1 MAWIEGVPPL
11 IVYCNTCLM
20 VGGQTFDPDNEL
32 TSFIRDALRFISAF
46 IVPISESAPHIYLS
60 ALPFSP
66 ERSLVA
72 NNFCSRFPNTL
83 KIVEGKPVQWPM
95 TIFTAEHHNDSVK
108 SIVFSPDG
116 KTFASISTRF
126 MNDIAIMYICDSET
140 GYCISGPFEPEDK
153 LFLHWYSFL
162 TSSSDIIDD
171 MAMFAESDAVAVD
184 ALELSLPKSLSYCYP
199 NVDALADTYS
209 YPNNVDA
216 DICFSPDGKHV
227 LAQYVHGAEV
237 WDIERGKKQFEIKGY
252 DSVYIHYGRY
262 RGRIASIHQDW
273 TGVRVK
279 LWDAGNGVLM
289 YDRLFEM
296 TGVGATLLSPDGRL
310 LAIGKRS
317 GNVIEL
323 WNVEDGKDVQL
334 FPYPSGNLSS
344 LRFSPTSDSLVGAF
358 RSPDRIRLWR
368 LDTQEMAS
376 INVLVGPIP
385 PAVIHLPST
394 DRLFISQDHTVEIWE
409 VSMTGSNMIYKI
421 ESPMTSKITC
431 ICPSRDGR
439 RLLVGGED
447 GRVMM
452 WSLSAENLAEDR
464 LVAANTQ
471 DDTRVISL
479 SRSGKIVAT
488 KLQSDHVEFRDTT
501 TWEVVG
507 RTDIEYE
514 CDMKIVFSPDDNQI
528 AFWHDSVITIYDV
541 MCPEKIRLS
550 FKPWPRGRHCFI
562 KIAFQ
567 TCDDLVICAE
577 LDDSDLLLQVWHL
590 TDLECAS
597 SFDTKIPKYSRIF
610 LAPDGLTVVIA
621 NRDTASCYS
630 WNHDTA
636 QFDPF
641 HFTDEAHLVGYRH
654 VYSPDGELLACWSYR
669 DCNIRVWDTRTG
681 QLCGKSTTVV
691 DVNGI
696 GLSPALNDQSF
707 GDRIIAL
714 GSSNTISVYDVHTG
728 HLYARFYAPE
738 NVNSYPSMTFIQDGT
753 KLALHSFEAETMRI
767 WDLRAEYSHATH
779 KYELFPQKMKDG
791 WMMDQDNAPLFW
803 VPLEHREFLW
813 ASLARVIIGVPREKT
828 MSLDLSSS
836 RLGNE
841 WTECIDIGWL
851 KVLREKEVTRKLLE

>member
-1 MAWIEGVPPL
+1 
-11 IVYCNTCLM
+11 M
-20 VGGQTFDPDNEL
+20 VGGQTLDPGDEL

-72 NNFCSRFPNTL
+72 DKFCSRFPNTP
-83 KIVEGKPVQWPM
+83 KVIEGKPVQWPM
-95 TIFTAEHHNDSVK
+95 TIFTAEHHKGFVR
-108 SIVFSPDG
+108 SIVFSPDE
-116 KTFASISTRF
+116 KTFASISVEE
-126 MNDIAIMYICDSET
+126 IATMYICDSET
-140 GYCISGPFEPEDK
+140 GHRISGPFESKVKDS
-153 LFLHWYSFL
+153 H
-162 TSSSDIIDD
+162 
-171 MAMFAESDAVAVD
+171 
-184 ALELSLPKSLSYCYP
+184 CHGG
-199 NVDALADTYS
+199 
-209 YPNNVDA
+209 
-216 DICFSPDGKHV
+216 CFDPDGKHFLLQCGDYAV
-227 LAQYVHGAEV
+227 V
-237 WDIERGKKQFEIKGY
+237 WGIERGKKQLEFEANN
-252 DSVYIHYGRY
+252 SAFVCHGRY
-262 RGRIASIHQDW
+262 HGRIASTHQDQTEIW
-273 TGVRVK
+273 VK
-279 LWDAGNGVLM
+279 LRDAGNGVLLSNE
-289 YDRLFEM
+289 LFKVSDA
-296 TGVGATLLSPDGRL
+296 GINQLSPDGRF
-310 LAIGKRS
+310 LAIQRIS
-317 GNVIEL
+317 LNVIEL
-323 WNVEDGKDVQL
+323 WNVEDGKDVQR
-334 FPYPSGNLSS
+334 FPYPSGTPS
-344 LRFSPTSDSLVGAF
+344 LHFSPTSDSLVAAF
-358 RSPDRIRLWR
+358 DLIGTWDRIYLWR
-368 LDTQEMAS
+368 LDTQAMAS
-376 INVLVGPIP
+376 INVQFGRTE
-385 PAVIHLPST
+385 AVVHLPST
-394 DRLFISQDHTVEIWE
+394 DRIFVPQDRTVEVRE
-409 VSMTGSNMIYKI
+409 VSMSGRNMISKI
-421 ESPMTSKITC
+421 EPPMTSKITC
-431 ICPSRDGR
+431 VCSSRDGR
-439 RLLVGGED
+439 RLLVGGKD
-447 GRVMM
+447 GSVSM
-452 WSLSAENLAEDR
+452 WSLNAEDIAGDWP
-464 LVAANTQ
+464 VARSTHN
-471 DDTRVISL
+471 DNRVDVISL
-479 SRSGKIVAT
+479 SRSGKIAAT
-488 KLQSDHVEFRDTT
+488 ESSSGHVEFRDTT
-501 TWEVVG
+501 TGEVVG

-851 KVLREKEVTRKLLE
+851 KALREKEVTRKLLE